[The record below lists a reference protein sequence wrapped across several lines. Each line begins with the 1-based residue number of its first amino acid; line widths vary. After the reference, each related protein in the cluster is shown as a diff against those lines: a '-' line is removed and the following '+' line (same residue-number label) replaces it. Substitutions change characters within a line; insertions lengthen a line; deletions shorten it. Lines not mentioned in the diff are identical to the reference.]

1 VNQGVQ
7 GSPEALGPKT
17 DSSGICTT
25 ICICKMQIEATLFV
39 LQQSLRHH
47 LHFAVGL
54 RIRRILG
61 ESDAFSLLSSTC
73 TTPTV
78 LSPSDQPPSRCP
90 SSRSDAAIAAP
101 EGVEEGMAESP
112 SGDIRGRRVEVDG
125 GQAQGEEVA
134 RISPVTVLFL
144 LAPGGVELQRSLQ
157 AARAG
162 EPCPRGRPPI
172 PAGDLQSPRAASLRK
187 AAGSLAGNAA
197 GALAGSLVCRSC
209 AFWGRRVCAQLSRRP
224 HRGRP
229 GGRRL
234 LSRVGAN
241 RRSRMRE
248 GIHTPLECS
257 AGGGT
262 VFFSLP
268 AADRAFADAD
278 RPNRWSRSKWLT
290 GNHHLPSGLVWSGED
305 TLCGTRFRIYSIAI
319 FVCLYFPRVV
329 SC

>member
-172 PAGDLQSPRAASLRK
+172 PAGGIAEEGRGQPRRE
-187 AAGSLAGNAA
+187 
-197 GALAGSLVCRSC
+197 R
-209 AFWGRRVCAQLSRRP
+209 
-224 HRGRP
+224 RGRP
-229 GGRRL
+229 RRKPRMPLMCVLGEARLRAALTAPSPRKAGRPAAPLARRSQPPKQDARGDSHAAGVLCWWRYCFL
-234 LSRVGAN
+234 LSPCCRQGVC
-241 RRSRMRE
+241 RCRSSK
-248 GIHTPLECS
+248 PLES
-257 AGGGT
+257 
-262 VFFSLP
+262 V
-268 AADRAFADAD
+268 
-278 RPNRWSRSKWLT
+278 
-290 GNHHLPSGLVWSGED
+290 
-305 TLCGTRFRIYSIAI
+305 
-319 FVCLYFPRVV
+319 
-329 SC
+329 